1 MRSGRRRETP
11 TMGVVVAVPDRRQ
24 LDLPPRSLVLFGTRV
39 GVGSCGN
46 GAAAPQGVLG
56 AAATTHPRSW
66 ADLWLRSAACGGS
79 PTLAWWRGLVARHK
93 QGLLARAAVS
103 RARRPALAVAGY
115 PGAPWTDQTSERM
128 LPLCGGGVHALQGRC
143 REARAGPINGPP
155 SQRVFRSARTTPVG
169 LTHAVA
175 TPSEATASDAT
186 ACGIP
191 ARRLHLLDQDWEA
204 SFIEKCPACF
214 NAVLTDG

>member
-24 LDLPPRSLVLFGTRV
+24 LDLPPRSLVLSPNARRRDFLRERERP
-39 GVGSCGN
+39 SRRC
-46 GAAAPQGVLG
+46 ASADSM
-56 AAATTHPRSW
+56 THPRPRT
-66 ADLWLRSAACGGS
+66 DLRRQSDS
-79 PTLAWWRGLVARHK
+79 GLVARLGGAA
-93 QGLLARAAVS
+93 QARILARAAVS
-103 RARRPALAVAGY
+103 RARRPALAVAAY
-115 PGAPWTDQTSERM
+115 PAACTCQTSERM
-128 LPLCGGGVHALQGRC
+128 LPLYGGGGMRYKVGAEQLEQVPSMVR
-143 REARAGPINGPP
+143 RPNG
-155 SQRVFRSARTTPVG
+155 VFRSARITPIG
-169 LTHAVA
+169 PTHAV
-175 TPSEATASDAT
+175 ATASDAT